1 MFTDA
6 DTKKVDQIHFGAIS
20 KFGRGWVINKNGQVV
35 DNKNLLVMLG
45 IIPNRI
51 MVPNQVRKS

>member
-6 DTKKVDQIHFGAIS
+6 DTKKVDQINFGAIP